1 VPAQAPGIIKT
12 SRIMRVDSWVGEQ
25 INRMIESFEISLRE
39 QDLAYIANCVLEP
52 SSNNGYSTQGTIY
65 KIIILNRLARQSTL
79 PGKKFDQIPLKRKP
93 IRSFGNQL

>member
-1 VPAQAPGIIKT
+1 
-12 SRIMRVDSWVGEQ
+12 MRVDGWVGEQ
-25 INRMIESFEISLRE
+25 IDRMIESFEISLRE
-39 QDLAYIANCVLEP
+39 EQKWAYIANCVLEP

>member
-1 VPAQAPGIIKT
+1 
-12 SRIMRVDSWVGEQ
+12 MRVDSWVGEQ

-93 IRSFGNQL
+93 IQSFGNQL